1 MDAPPSTNWNPSLY
15 LKFEDDRTRPARDL
29 LAQVPLQRPRT
40 VIDLGCGPGNST
52 ELLIQRFP
60 NAHITGLDSSP
71 DMLQQAR
78 QRLPNCAFLEAD
90 LATWT
95 PPAEADLLFSNAVFH
110 WVPDHPHVLQR
121 LIEALP
127 QGGVLAVQMPDNTR
141 EPAHLLMQEV
151 AKTGPWGHHPALHA
165 ALQAPLAEAM
175 RPDLPAPEFY
185 YDLLK
190 PSCSRLDIW
199 HAVYNHVV
207 DGPAAI
213 VEWFK
218 STALRPF
225 ISGMT
230 SELAAEYLAAYT
242 SEIARHYPV
251 RADGKVLLRFPRI
264 FLVATHATR
273 ERPRLRA

>member
-1 MDAPPSTNWNPSLY
+1 MDAPTAWNPSLY

-29 LAQVPLQRPRT
+29 LAQVPLQQPRT

-52 ELLIQRFP
+52 ELLVQRFP
-60 NAHITGLDSSP
+60 NAQVTGLDSSV

-78 QRLPNCAFLEAD
+78 KRLPNCAFLEAD

-95 PPAEADLLFSNAVFH
+95 PPPQADLLFSNAVFH

-141 EPAHLLMQEV
+141 EPSHLLMQEV
-151 AKTGPWGHHPALHA
+151 AKKEPWAHHA
-165 ALQAPLAEAM
+165 ALHAPLAEAM

-230 SELAAEYLAAYT
+230 SELAADYLAAYT
-242 SEIARHYPV
+242 AEIARHYPE
-251 RADGKVLLRFPRI
+251 RIDGKALLRFPRLFI
-264 FLVATHATR
+264 VATR
-273 ERPRLRA
+273 